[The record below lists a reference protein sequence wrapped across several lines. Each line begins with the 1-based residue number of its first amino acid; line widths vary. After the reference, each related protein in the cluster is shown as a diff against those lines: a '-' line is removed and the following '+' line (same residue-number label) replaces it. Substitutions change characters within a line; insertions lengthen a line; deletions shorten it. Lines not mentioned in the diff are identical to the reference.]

1 MDVRKFYDWCNGKKI
16 NFGWKLICF
25 FFKLNIENIGV
36 DLRILVLI
44 LIIKK
49 CMLWNG
55 YL

>member
-1 MDVRKFYDWCNGKKI
+1 MIDVMGKK
-16 NFGWKLICF
+16 LILVENWFVF